1 MSDVGFTYFPTTR
14 EVIVAPWIWF
24 LTAGLML
31 VAEMLT
37 VDLVFAS
44 LAFAALA
51 AGITDAAGGSRT
63 LQGVAFGLSA
73 LLFLTALRPITLRHL
88 RKQQLDSATNVD
100 ALIGARAVVT
110 TSVHKDGGQVKLNG
124 EIWSAYTDFE
134 ILEEGESVIVIAID
148 GATARVKKLEE
159 K

>member
-1 MSDVGFTYFPTTR
+1 
-14 EVIVAPWIWF
+14 VAPWIWF
-24 LTAGLML
+24 LTAGLLL

-63 LQGVAFGLSA
+63 VQGIAFGVSA
-73 LLFLTALRPITLRHL
+73 VLFLFALRPIAMRHL
-88 RKQQLDSATNVD
+88 RKQQPNSATNVD

-110 TSVHKDGGQVKLNG
+110 NQVHKDGGQVKLNG
-124 EIWSAYTDFE
+124 EIWSAHTEFGT
-134 ILEEGESVIVIAID
+134 LEKGENVIVIAID
-148 GATARVKKLEE
+148 GATAHVKKLEGE
-159 K
+159 